1 MEEALVQLQA
11 KDTKER
17 MAGVERLQTVLEQC
31 RKSLT
36 AAEVSSLVDAS
47 ISLLK
52 DNNFKVAQGALQ
64 ALASAAA
71 LGGEHLKLHF
81 NALLPATVERL
92 GDSKQPVRDAGRRF
106 LLALMEISSPTSIVE
121 RAGAYAWGHKN
132 WRVREEFART
142 AASALNLFTA
152 AELPFQRLILPS
164 VLHLL
169 EDSNSS
175 VREAAMLCLE
185 EMYRQGGQQ
194 FGEELQR
201 HQLRAS
207 QFKEINARFEKIEP
221 VRSMYDSKQ
230 HSSSVQCITPPNR
243 FSAPPSQNKSVTQQA
258 VTNHQWPGSELK
270 VSVSGGSTRGNSPK
284 SKSVSEGDSAMVEKP
299 AEPIRVFSERDLAK
313 EFEKAAGMLAL
324 AQDWSIRMSAMQ
336 RIEGIV
342 AGGATKYSGFLHLL
356 KQLVSPLCDQLAD
369 RRSSIVKQACQLL
382 KVLAKELKSDFE
394 VFAESFLPMLFKL
407 VVITVLVIAES
418 ADACIKS
425 ILQHCKVAR
434 VLPKMVELAKHDR
447 NAVLRARCC
456 EYLLLVLEQW
466 FDSPEMQRSAELYE
480 DLIKCCCADAMSE
493 VRSLAR
499 QCYRVFA
506 RCWPDRARRL
516 YQAFDPVTQRV
527 INDEDGGILKKYGHS
542 TVHDTHQFRNST
554 GLPTLATS
562 HSTASSGLSNGLPTA
577 SGNGYNTNPASRSAS
592 SLLQRKSSEG
602 APERSLQSVLQA
614 SQQQVNAIETMLK
627 GVAVDDLGSY
637 YPNSQ
642 TTVETSYSK
651 IHSTGGSW
659 PSRPGVDPPS
669 SRDPPHQ
676 ASGTAPYHQPN
687 LSAFRPGSAGR
698 TLSGPAAL
706 GDMDAGRFADYTGMS
721 REAELLGDVNHD
733 SARGLGKGQSA
744 KRVPTTVQKYSARSS
759 NGDYDEPKL
768 AKRIPKPD
776 GHLERSITDVNSH
789 AVPAYQRPL
798 LRQTVS
804 GRSSGTSRNGLDDN
818 IPTVVMNSSGEVFTY
833 MDGLMSLN
841 DALTEGLTPGSDWSA
856 RVAAFTFLKKLLQQ
870 GSKGLHEVTQSFER
884 VMRLFSEHLDDPH
897 HKVAQAA
904 LSTLVELVPACRKL
918 FEAYLERI
926 LPHVFARLVDAKEV
940 IRQLSTSALETVGNT
955 YSIDALLPA
964 LLRSLDEQR
973 SPKAKMAVI
982 EFAIAAFAKLALNGE
997 ASGGSGL
1004 LKLWLAKLAPL
1015 VHDKNA
1021 KLKETAV
1028 TGLISVYSH
1037 FDSTIV
1043 LNFILGLSI
1052 EEQSTLRRAL
1062 KHYTP
1067 RIEVDLMVYMQN
1079 RSQRNK
1085 VKPGY
1090 ERPSTSSTL
1099 EDKDEDYME
1108 QVSPSGDRNQSAA
1121 GYSPTAAGNVGR
1133 KWAVSAQPD
1142 TMNLAHHE
1150 GAVSSMS
1157 DHSRLS
1163 YPPFTYV
1170 GDSSTPPSHSKAK
1183 DTSNNV
1189 NSNTE
1194 VTSSWFN
1201 QTQDQQSLD
1210 LDNSHNLLPLVD
1222 SEGGNN
1228 LDSGLDMVSNSGNLH
1243 FNDSPANTHYN
1254 AEIDFHHQKM
1264 NSKSLGSDTSCGV
1277 LQMSSWDGGKAMAV
1291 KESALQQLME
1301 ISLHNDSNTWSK
1313 YYNQIIT
1320 LVLEALDDPES
1331 TIRELAASAMLEM
1344 LKNQKDRLDKDTEVL
1359 LEKLLQLAR
1368 DTDLK
1373 VSAAA
1378 DLCLNAVLTELDT
1391 YRCLSVVVPLLVSE
1405 NEKTLVTCISCLT
1418 KLVSRLP
1425 PDELTSKLNSF
1436 LPMLFDAFGNQDAD
1450 VRKTVVFCLVE
1461 IYIVLGKSFVPY
1473 LGSLSSTQLRLVT
1486 IYANRISQARMGSV
1500 SQPTQQL

>member
-1 MEEALVQLQA
+1 M
-11 KDTKER
+11 
-17 MAGVERLQTVLEQC
+17 
-31 RKSLT
+31 
-36 AAEVSSLVDAS
+36 SSLVDAS

-71 LGGEHLKLHF
+71 LAGDHLKLHF

-92 GDSKQPVRDAGRRF
+92 GDGKQPVRDAGRRF
-106 LLALMEISSPTSIVE
+106 LLSLMEISSPTTIVE

-164 VLHLL
+164 VLNLL

-185 EMYRQGGQQ
+185 EMYRQGGKQ
-194 FGEELQR
+194 FGDELVR

-221 VRSMYDSKQ
+221 VRNMFDSKP
-230 HSSSVQCITPPNR
+230 HSSSAQCITPPNR
-243 FSAPPSQNKSVTQQA
+243 FSATPSQHKYATQQA
-258 VTNHQWPGSELK
+258 VTSHSWSAPEVK
-270 VSVSGGSTRGNSPK
+270 VPVSSGISRGNSPK
-284 SKSVSEGDSAMVEKP
+284 SKPILDADEKP
-299 AEPIRVFSERDLAK
+299 ADPIRVFSERDLAK
-313 EFEKAAGMLAL
+313 EFEKAASMLAPT
-324 AQDWSIRMSAMQ
+324 QDWSIRMSAMR

-342 AGGATKYSGFLHLL
+342 VGGATKYSGFLQLL
-356 KQLVSPLCDQLAD
+356 KQLVNPLCDQLAD

-382 KVLAKELKSDFE
+382 KVLTKELKSDFD
-394 VFAESFLPMLFKL
+394 VFAETFLPVLFKL

-425 ILQHCKVAR
+425 MLQHCKVAR
-434 VLPKMVELAKHDR
+434 LLPKMVDFAKHDR
-447 NAVLRARCC
+447 SAVLRARCC
-456 EYLLLVLEQW
+456 EYLLLVLERW
-466 FDSPEMQRSAELYE
+466 FDAPEMQRSAELYE

-516 YQAFDPVTQRV
+516 YQAFDPVTQKV

-542 TVHDTHQFRNST
+542 TVHDTHQLRQTTSLPILASGHSTSPPGVSNSSN
-554 GLPTLATS
+554 G
-562 HSTASSGLSNGLPTA
+562 HQTASS
-577 SGNGYNTNPASRSAS
+577 NGYNSNYASKSVS
-592 SLLQRKSSEG
+592 SMSQRKPSEA

-627 GVAVDDLGSY
+627 GVGINDVGSY
-637 YPNSQ
+637 YPNPQ
-642 TTVETSYSK
+642 TAVVNTYSK
-651 IHSTGGSW
+651 SQSTGATW
-659 PSRPGVDPPS
+659 PSRPGIDPLS
-669 SRDPPHQ
+669 SRDPPHL
-676 ASGTAPYHQPN
+676 ASGAVPHHQPS
-687 LSAFRPGSAGR
+687 LAAFRPGSAGR
-698 TLSGPAAL
+698 IQSGHQAF
-706 GDMDAGRFADYTGMS
+706 GDMDAGKLADFSGTN
-721 REAELLGDVNHD
+721 REAEFAVDINHD
-733 SARGLGKGQSA
+733 SARASGRSQSA
-744 KRVPTTVQKYSARSS
+744 KRVPTSVPKYSTRSS
-759 NGDYDEPKL
+759 SVEYDEPKQ
-768 AKRIPKPD
+768 AKRIPKPE
-776 GHLERSITDVNSH
+776 GHMDRMMSDANSN

-804 GRSSGTSRNGLDDN
+804 GRSSGNNRSN
-818 IPTVVMNSSGEVFTY
+818 IEDIVPTVMNSSGEVFTY

-841 DALTEGLTPGSDWSA
+841 DALTEGLAPGSEWSA

-870 GSKGLHEVTQSFER
+870 GSKGLQEVSQNFEK
-884 VMRLFSEHLDDPH
+884 VMKLFSTHLDDPH

-918 FEAYLERI
+918 FETYLERI

-1015 VHDKNA
+1015 VHEKNA

-1037 FDSTIV
+1037 FESSIV

-1067 RIEVDLMVYMQN
+1067 RIEVDLMTYMQN

-1085 VKPGY
+1085 TKSGH
-1090 ERPSTSSTL
+1090 ERPSSSSTHM
-1099 EDKDEDYME
+1099 ERDEDYIE
-1108 QVSPSGDRNQSAA
+1108 QVSPTGDKKQTAH
-1121 GYSPTAAGNVGR
+1121 GYSSGALDNLGR
-1133 KWAVSAQPD
+1133 KWVAAAQLD
-1142 TMNLAHHE
+1142 TMNLTHHG
-1150 GAVSSMS
+1150 GATLSMTDQS
-1157 DHSRLS
+1157 IHSG
-1163 YPPFTYV
+1163 PPFTYS
-1170 GDSSTPPSHSKAK
+1170 GDSSTSSAHNKAK
-1183 DTSNNV
+1183 DTISNIISKDIN
-1189 NSNTE
+1189 NNIISSREIT
-1194 VTSSWFN
+1194 TSWFN
-1201 QTQDQQSLD
+1201 RTQNQQAAGLESRP
-1210 LDNSHNLLPLVD
+1210 SVLPLIN

-1228 LDSGLDMVSNSGNLH
+1228 PDSGIGTVSSSESLH
-1243 FNDSPANTHYN
+1243 FNDSPANIHSKVEFN
-1254 AEIDFHHQKM
+1254 FNHQKTNA
-1264 NSKSLGSDTSCGV
+1264 NSLLPGPDISSGV
-1277 LQMSSWDGGKAMAV
+1277 LQMSSWDSGKAIGV
-1291 KESALQQLME
+1291 RENALQQLTE
-1301 ISLHNDSNTWSK
+1301 FSHANDSNTWSK

-1320 LVLEALDDPES
+1320 LVLEALDDPEP
-1331 TIRELAASAMLEM
+1331 TIRERAAIVLLEM

-1359 LEKLLQLAR
+1359 LEKLLQSAR
-1368 DTDLK
+1368 DSDAK

-1378 DLCLNAVLTELDT
+1378 DLSLNAVLTELDT
-1391 YRCLSVVVPLLVSE
+1391 YRCLSVVVPLLESE

-1425 PDELTSKLNSF
+1425 PEELTSQLNSF

-1461 IYIVLGKSFVPY
+1461 IYIVLGKAFVPY
-1473 LGSLSSTQLRLVT
+1473 LGSLSSTQFRLVT
-1486 IYANRISQARMGSV
+1486 LYANRISQARMGSS
-1500 SQPTQQL
+1500 SQPTQQA